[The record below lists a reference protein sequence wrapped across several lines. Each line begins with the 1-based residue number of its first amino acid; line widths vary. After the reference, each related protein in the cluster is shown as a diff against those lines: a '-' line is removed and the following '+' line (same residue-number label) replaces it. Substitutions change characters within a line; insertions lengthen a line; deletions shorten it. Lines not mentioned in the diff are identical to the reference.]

1 MLYSVFSVNKPLY
14 LFLRNAMYNFSNSLV
29 LFVVF
34 SLCFIPLSAQQH
46 IVPDQFTSIQAAIDA
61 SAFGDTI
68 MVRAGSYHEYLVLRE
83 GVVLRAEGEDDG
95 QWNRALRTIIHSEGL
110 RDDSGE
116 ITPVVNCADFA
127 VIDGFTLTGMDTV
140 NHHLPGHSHA
150 VQNRG
155 TSATVMNCIVHSNGS
170 TGIGSH
176 DKDGRQANPMIIHN
190 RVYRNFGIGIGFNH
204 TSQGLAINN
213 EVFENR
219 EVGIGI
225 QNGASPLISDNQ
237 VSRNG
242 WNGISAREGA
252 WPELVR
258 NTVFH
263 NGADPTGENVPEGT
277 GAGIGLD
284 STGWVARPGEVPG
297 RMIVSENTV
306 HDNPSGGI
314 MSRNLSKFDALN
326 NTCYDNTNFQI
337 SVTENSEALIEGN
350 IVSTIDSTV
359 QAGGIVIARGAQ
371 ATLTDNIIRD
381 LATAGIAVTDDA
393 TLTASHNTILSCTGS
408 GIHVNGNKSEA
419 LLQENSISYCAGPA
433 VIVEEGTV
441 DVRFHTLREN
451 GSGTIF
457 HPAATVRFINN
468 TVVAPS
474 GAAGRGIA
482 VNGRSGSTCYNNIVV
497 GYAVGF
503 FLEENPVIDYNCTTG
518 NQGYNGPPGT
528 GGAGAITADPLF
540 TDPAQGNFT
549 LLASSPCIDA
559 GNPDPN
565 YNDPDGS
572 RNDMGAYPFEGTV
585 AVHAPAIPA
594 KASLV
599 AYPSITDGRV
609 EVVFCGQHET
619 GVTRL
624 VQLYSVTGVLLRTVE
639 MTDGHSSLDLHAM
652 PDGLYFLRIL
662 TADGPLSTKVQVL
675 H

>member
-1 MLYSVFSVNKPLY
+1 MNTYSRSALLIALLTF
-14 LFLRNAMYNFSNSLV
+14 
-29 LFVVF
+29 
-34 SLCFIPLSAQQH
+34 CFIPLSAQQR
-46 IVPDQFTSIQAAIDA
+46 IVPDDFTAIQDAIDA

-110 RDDSGE
+110 RDSSGE

-176 DKDGRQANPMIIHN
+176 DKDGREANPMIIHN
-190 RVYRNFGIGIGFNH
+190 KVYRNFGIGIGFNH
-204 TSQGLAINN
+204 TSKGEARDNT
-213 EVFENR
+213 VYENR

-225 QNGASPLISDNQ
+225 QNGASPLIMNNQ
-237 VSRNG
+237 VYNNG

-252 WPELVR
+252 WPMLAY
-258 NTVFH
+258 NTVFN
-263 NGADPTGENVPEGT
+263 NGVDPTGENVPEGT

-297 RMIVSENTV
+297 RMLILENTV
-306 HDNPSGGI
+306 YDNPSGGI
-314 MSRNLSKFDALN
+314 MSRNSSRFDASQNL
-326 NTCYDNTNFQI
+326 CYDNVNFQI
-337 SVTENSEALIEGN
+337 SVTEYSDAFVTGN
-350 IVSTIDSTV
+350 VVYGIDTTI
-359 QAGGIVIARGAQ
+359 QAGGIVVARGAQ
-371 ATLTDNIIRD
+371 AEVSDNLARD
-381 LATAGIAVTDDA
+381 LATTGIAVTDDA
-393 TLTASHNTILSCTGS
+393 IITASHNTIISCKGS
-408 GIHVNGNKSEA
+408 GIHVNGASSEA
-419 LLQENSISYCAGPA
+419 DFTGNSISFCAGPA
-433 VIVEEGTV
+433 AIIEEGRV
-441 DVRFHTLREN
+441 DMRNNTLREN

-457 HPAATVRFINN
+457 HPAANVRFINN
-468 TVVAPS
+468 TVVAPT

-497 GYAVGF
+497 GYGVGF
-503 FLEENPVIDYNCTTG
+503 FLEESPVIDYNCTFG

-528 GGAGAITADPLF
+528 GGASAIAADPLF
-540 TDPAQGNFT
+540 TDPAQGIFT
-549 LLASSPCIDA
+549 LLAASPCINT
-559 GNPDPN
+559 GNPDPL

-572 RNDMGAYPFEGTV
+572 RNDMGAFPFDGPV
-585 AVHAPAIPA
+585 GVDDPAIPA

-609 EVVFCGQHET
+609 EVLLRGQTESS
-619 GVTRL
+619 VTQRL
-624 VQLYSVTGVLLRTVE
+624 QLYSVTGALLRTVE
-639 MTDGHSSLDLHAM
+639 MTNGHSSLDLHTL
-652 PDGLYFLRIL
+652 PNGRYFLRVL
-662 TADGPLSTKVQVL
+662 TSDGMLSAKVHVL